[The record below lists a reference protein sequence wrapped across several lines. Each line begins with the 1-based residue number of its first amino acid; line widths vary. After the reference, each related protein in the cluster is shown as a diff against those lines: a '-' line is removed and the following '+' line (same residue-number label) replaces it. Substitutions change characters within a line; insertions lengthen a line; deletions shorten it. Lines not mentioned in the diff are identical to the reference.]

1 MTDAAQGAAAHPL
14 WGWAVESWRWGWA
27 NLDDPVG
34 PLLAEHMLLSYASVA
49 IGLVLAVPLGVLSV
63 RYRAVYPPVLGGV
76 NALYAIPSLALFFL
90 LLPYTSFSP
99 WTAIIPLALY
109 TLAILVPNV
118 VDGLNQVPE
127 HVRQAAVAM
136 GFGPLRRL
144 LRVELPV
151 AVPVIIAGLRV
162 ASVATI
168 SMVSVASL
176 VGLGGLGG
184 IILTYGFARDF
195 VAPVV
200 VGIALS
206 VALAFATDGL
216 LVLTQRALTP
226 WARDRR
232 PARRIRRS
240 GAGRPPVRR
249 SPPPAARAGKEEAV

>member
-1 MTDAAQGAAAHPL
+1 MVEAVRAALAFTEPL
-14 WGWAVESWRWGWA
+14 WGWAVQSWQWGWS
-27 NLDDPVG
+27 NFDDPVG
-34 PLLAEHMLLSYASVA
+34 PMLAEHVLLSYASVL
-49 IGLVLAVPLGVLSV
+49 IGLALAVPLGVLSV
-63 RYRAVYPPVLGGV
+63 RYRVVYPPVLGGV
-76 NALYAIPSLALFFL
+76 NALYAVPSLALFFL
-90 LLPYTSFSP
+90 LLPYTAFTP
-99 WTAIIPLALY
+99 WTAILPLALY

-118 VDGLNQVPE
+118 VDGLNQVPD

-184 IILTYGFARDF
+184 VILTYGFARDF
-195 VAPVV
+195 AAPVV

-216 LVLTQRALTP
+216 LVLAQRALTP
-226 WARDRR
+226 WARDRG
-232 PARRIRRS
+232 PARRGGRSARRRIP
-240 GAGRPPVRR
+240 GTG
-249 SPPPAARAGKEEAV
+249 ARAREEAAA

>member
-1 MTDAAQGAAAHPL
+1 MADPAHEVWAAAAPL
-14 WGWAVESWRWGWA
+14 WGWAVESARWGWQ

-34 PLLAEHMLLSYASVA
+34 PLLAEHVLLSYASVL

-63 RYRAVYPPVLGGV
+63 RYRVVYPPVLSGV

-90 LLPYTSFSP
+90 LLPYTAFSP

-118 VDGLNQVPE
+118 VDGLNQVPD
-127 HVRQAAVAM
+127 HVRQAAAAM
-136 GFGPLRRL
+136 GFSPLRRL
-144 LRVELPV
+144 LQVELPV

-162 ASVATI
+162 AAVATI

-184 IILTYGFARDF
+184 VILTYGFARNF
-195 VAPVV
+195 AAPVV
-200 VGIALS
+200 VGITLS

-216 LVLTQRALTP
+216 LVLAQRALTP
-226 WARDRR
+226 WARDRG
-232 PARRIRRS
+232 PARR
-240 GAGRPPVRR
+240 GGRGLAVRR
-249 SPPPAARAGKEEAV
+249 RATAAARAGEKGAL